1 MSHMCEEITQ
11 SAEQCKK
18 SLAQEK
24 TYCIS
29 RRKREFVPDELKD
42 AHYWEKRRRN
52 NLAAKRSR
60 EKKRQ
65 QDFAIENKVLALN
78 LENSTLK
85 AELLSIKSQYGLMNP
100 SDSSKCVHDNQ
111 KSQSQLKGID
121 LPFPNLK
128 SITYTSQTPAM
139 HKVIS
144 RGSGK
149 DLRDLA
155 TLAVDLSRKE
165 IMNDFENCN
174 QLPKA
179 TTTSSSSLSSALNY
193 DLCGTSLLN
202 VHFNA
207 CLPGLL
213 DHNNNYRFNQE
224 IPVVSYFSLPF
235 YSAMETEQ
243 KLSALP
249 HKLRI
254 KTKTVG
260 AFSFN

>member
-1 MSHMCEEITQ
+1 MSLMCEKITQ
-11 SAEQCKK
+11 SAEQCNK
-18 SLAQEK
+18 SLAPKK

-42 AHYWEKRRRN
+42 SHYWEKRRRN

-65 QDFAIENKVLALN
+65 QDFAIEKKVLALN

-85 AELLSIKSQYGLMNP
+85 AELLSIKSQFGLINP
-100 SDSSKCVHDNQ
+100 LDSSKCVHANQ
-111 KSQSQLKGID
+111 KSQGQFKEID
-121 LPFPNLK
+121 QPFPNLK
-128 SITYTSQTPAM
+128 SFTYTSQTPAM

-144 RGSGK
+144 RGYGK

-155 TLAVDLSRKE
+155 ALTVDLSRKE
-165 IMNDFENCN
+165 ILNDFENYN

-179 TTTSSSSLSSALNY
+179 ATTSSSSLSSALNY

-213 DHNNNYRFNQE
+213 DHSNNYRFNQG
-224 IPVVSYFSLPF
+224 IPVVSYFSVPF
-235 YSAMETEQ
+235 YSAMET
-243 KLSALP
+243 KKKVSALP